1 MTALVQEGAQLLKRM
16 PSDDAAGLL
25 KSFRDC
31 SSPVA
36 LYVQQLVSDVQ
47 QQLMTDAT
55 RSSIPVD
62 EASLVGDAL
71 ETRLGCATAASLM
84 AAAVQEA
91 LSLEDGEIERQEDSS
106 PTNLETQEAKVQ
118 ALTHASDDSD
128 MQDAGAPVQDA
139 GASAQVVSPSGVEG
153 TAQVVVVLNEGRGVQ
168 GGGHGVQERDLEK
181 ERRGKGEAAHATPTL
196 VRLSSLGTPAV
207 CCAEALII
215 LGQQLAVVA
224 PRIAAQAKQQDNR
237 LGEGLAKKE
246 HKEEGEKDIESDALD
261 MAAFLAELEASAH
274 EAVRVAIEGTV
285 AEIEAALEQERER
298 EREQER
304 EQAKEQ
310 ERQRKELM
318 QVALQELMCCQ
329 CAANVLLM
337 CC

>member
-1 MTALVQEGAQLLKRM
+1 MTALAQEGAQLLDRM
-16 PSDDAAGLL
+16 PSDDAVGLL
-25 KSFRDC
+25 ESFRDC

-118 ALTHASDDSD
+118 ALTHASDDAD

-139 GASAQVVSPSGVEG
+139 GASAQVASPSGVEG

-181 ERRGKGEAAHATPTL
+181 ERRGKGAAAHATPTL

-207 CCAEALII
+207 SYEDAFAI
-215 LGQQLAVVA
+215 LA
-224 PRIAAQAKQQDNR
+224 R
-237 LGEGLAKKE
+237 
-246 HKEEGEKDIESDALD
+246 KD
-261 MAAFLAELEASAH
+261 
-274 EAVRVAIEGTV
+274 
-285 AEIEAALEQERER
+285 
-298 EREQER
+298 
-304 EQAKEQ
+304 
-310 ERQRKELM
+310 
-318 QVALQELMCCQ
+318 C
-329 CAANVLLM
+329 
-337 CC
+337 